1 MEKNIIYL
9 TESELKEII
18 VDAVKQVINEG
29 IDIQYKNGKDIVKM
43 TDSHEKM
50 VDTSVANNP
59 TVLTDFIPNI
69 TVWSIFKRKDDEWGD
84 GNPLLYS
91 LKKENNYVLANPK
104 QVEKRIKEIVH
115 KFFEN
120 NSNIDITIAVPS
132 KNKLNQFFAH
142 VVSSYCKNPKYIN
155 NVLVK
160 MSTEEVYEHV
170 KKESSAFCR
179 YYKKQSQQKL
189 QILKHYFSKMKNNT
203 FQFHKVADME
213 MRKVIE
219 HTIKLSDKFYG
230 DYIDAIND
238 KNVLIIDDSLT
249 LGQTIKESCQI
260 IADAYTPKSI
270 SVLTL
275 FSPLYCE
282 GGDELKK

>member
-1 MEKNIIYL
+1 MEKKSIKL

-18 VDAVKQVINEG
+18 VNAIKRTLNEG
-29 IDIQYKNGKDIVKM
+29 IDIQYKNGQDFVRM
-43 TDSHEKM
+43 TDKHEKM
-50 VDTSVANNP
+50 VDTSIANNP

-91 LKKENNYVLANPK
+91 LKKENNYVLVNPK

-115 KFFEN
+115 KFFEL
-120 NSNIDITIAVPS
+120 NSNIDVTIAVPS
-132 KNKLNQFFAH
+132 KNELNQFFAQ
-142 VVSSYCKNPKYIN
+142 VVSSYCNNPKYID

-170 KKESSAFCR
+170 KKETSAFCR

-189 QILKHYFSKMKNNT
+189 QILKQYFSKMKNDT
-203 FQFHKVADME
+203 FQFHKIADME

-219 HTIKLSDKFYG
+219 HTIKLSDNFYG
-230 DYIDAIND
+230 KYIDAIND
-238 KNVLIIDDSLT
+238 KHVLIIDDSLT
-249 LGQTIKESCQI
+249 LGQTIKESCRI
-260 IADAYTPKSI
+260 ISEAYTPKSI

-275 FSPLYCE
+275 FSPLYCK
-282 GGDELKK
+282 GGNKLKN